1 MIKPN
6 AKLYLTF
13 VNDFLTVAG
22 IAEWLEVSVEQA
34 TSIIARSKIMWLS
47 EDSSHRTYFTNN
59 CINLCGHY
67 QDMSPT
73 NAKVFANR
81 FADSLLAEG
90 SA

>member
-22 IAEWLEVSVEQA
+22 FSEWLEVSVEQA

-47 EDSSHRTYFTNN
+47 EDKGHRTYFTNN
-59 CINLCGHY
+59 CINLCEHY
-67 QDMSPT
+67 NSINPN
-73 NAKVFANR
+73 NAKVFANHH
-81 FADSLLAEG
+81 AKNLLAEY